1 MMPFTNTALDFLIRT
16 NIDNS
21 VQGRAWSL
29 IGLVSQLGFFAAYML
44 SGVLADYVFTP
55 LLVTGGVLADSV
67 GKIIGTGSGRGMG
80 LLIIIAGLLL
90 SVASLII
97 YNLKSIK
104 RLEDRGDLCITE

>member
-1 MMPFTNTALDFLIRT
+1 MLPFTNTALDYLVRT

-29 IGLVSQLGFFAAYML
+29 IGLVSQLGFVAAYTL

-55 LLVTGGVLADSV
+55 LLVTGGVLAGSV
-67 GKIIGTGSGRGMG
+67 GKVIGTGSGRGMG

-90 SVASLII
+90 SLASLII
-97 YNLKSIK
+97 YHLKSI
-104 RLEDRGDLCITE
+104 RSLENRGDICTTE